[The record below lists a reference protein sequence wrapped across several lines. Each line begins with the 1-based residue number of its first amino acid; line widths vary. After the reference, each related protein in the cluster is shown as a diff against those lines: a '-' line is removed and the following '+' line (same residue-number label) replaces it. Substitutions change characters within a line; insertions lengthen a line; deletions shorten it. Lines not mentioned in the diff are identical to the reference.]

1 MKTTYGWEYNLIE
14 DGWTRM
20 GSEFKTLREARKFI
34 KDDYSRAQPYSL
46 DKKDYRLVK
55 ITERIV
61 K

>member
-20 GSEFKTLREARKFI
+20 GNEFKTLREARKFI
-34 KDDYSRAQPYSL
+34 KKEVEKPPHYYLS
-46 DKKDYRLVK
+46 KKDYRIIR